1 MRKPKY
7 EPAPDNTYK
16 TTINLASLGFEIV
29 YNPDTHFQKHY
40 TLLKDGSPL
49 LTDVNQGNVAE
60 IIGKAYLGAPLN
72 LTPSGLID
80 LGEDNIEIKGSE
92 FSIGEDC
99 KDTSKTDAL
108 EHYFAKTPATKHL
121 LVVFNKEYTKA
132 FVYMFLKSEF
142 KVFCYQGNKNKG
154 AVRYTDGKLR
164 GRRQTERTLD
174 EFVTWLIDYKAG
186 LVKRERRK

>member
-7 EPAPDNTYK
+7 TPSPDNTYK
-16 TTINLASLGFEIV
+16 TTLILADLGFEV
-29 YNPDTHFQKHY
+29 RYDPCAHMQKHY
-40 TLLKDGSPL
+40 TLLKDGVPL
-49 LTDVNQGNVAE
+49 LTGVNQGNVAE
-60 IIGKAYLGAPLN
+60 IVGKAFVGAPLT

-80 LGEDNIEIKGSE
+80 LGEENIEIKGSE

-154 AVRYTDGKLR
+154 AVRYADGKLR

-174 EFVTWLIDYKAG
+174 EFVDWLIDYKAG
-186 LVKRERRK
+186 KVKRERRK